1 MSPIE
6 PPQPSA
12 RELWLKR
19 LPAIVFLI
27 FAAWF
32 YFRTTS
38 YSPPSHVQMS
48 SLALENLD
56 GSPFHAQSTQ
66 GKAVLVNFWAPWCG
80 PCRAEIPWLQRL
92 QLQHPEITVVGVEDD
107 PDQYRNAGILAAQ
120 TGISYP
126 LVRASQSI
134 RSTFGHVVL
143 LPTTLYI
150 SRSGRVVHTVNG
162 VVPEALMVRYAQD
175 AIAAN

>member
-1 MSPIE
+1 
-6 PPQPSA
+6 
-12 RELWLKR
+12 
-19 LPAIVFLI
+19 
-27 FAAWF
+27 
-32 YFRTTS
+32 
-38 YSPPSHVQMS
+38 
-48 SLALENLD
+48 
-56 GSPFHAQSTQ
+56 
-66 GKAVLVNFWAPWCG
+66 
-80 PCRAEIPWLQRL
+80 
-92 QLQHPEITVVGVEDD
+92 LQHPEITVVGVEDD
-107 PDQYRNAGILAAQ
+107 PDQYRNAGVLAAQ